1 MIAPRLPPIDAR
13 PPMTFNQLRAFLA
26 VADTQALRAAARLL
40 NVSQPAVSKAMR
52 ELERQLGVVLF
63 ERHTTGIVLT
73 ECGQAFRRRASL
85 LIEEMR
91 RTQEEMD
98 AIRLGTATRLSI
110 AVSSALALSVL
121 PRAYQRFRETLPRAP
136 VHFSEGVMPMAL
148 AQLRDGTVDF
158 VVAHVL
164 PGMVSEEFEAT
175 HLFSASLA
183 VCARKGHPLAQ
194 ERRLKNLVEAPWL
207 APGYA
212 EENGDVLHRVFSLH
226 GLPPPAQP
234 LRCQSFTVAL
244 GLLAQT
250 DTMGVMAEPMVRGT
264 LNAQGI
270 IALKLQEKMPGIEGI
285 VISRKGAAPTRSAR
299 LFVDCL
305 REAAAS
311 LA

>member
-1 MIAPRLPPIDAR
+1 
-13 PPMTFNQLRAFLA
+13 MTFHQLRAFLA
-26 VADTQALRAAARLL
+26 VADTHALRAAARVL

-63 ERHTTGIVLT
+63 ERHTTGVVLT
-73 ECGQAFRRRASL
+73 ECGHAFRRRASL

-98 AIRLGTATRLSI
+98 SISSGTATRLSI

-121 PRAYQRFRETLPRAP
+121 PKAYESFRASMPRAQ
-136 VHFSEGVMPMAL
+136 VFFSEGVMPMAL

-164 PGMVSEEFEAT
+164 PGMVGEEFEQI
-175 HLFSASLA
+175 HLFSASLV
-183 VCARKGHPLAQ
+183 VCARRGHPLAQ
-194 ERRLKNLVEAPWL
+194 ERRMKNLVDAHWL
-207 APGYA
+207 APGFA
-212 EENGDVLHRVFSLH
+212 EATGDVLHHVFSLH

-250 DTMGVMAEPMVRGT
+250 DTLGVIAEPMVRST

-270 IALKLQEKMPGIEGI
+270 IALKLHEKMPSVAGI
-285 VISRKGAAPTRSAR
+285 VVARKGAALTSSAR
-299 LFVDCL
+299 RFVDCL
-305 REAAAS
+305 REAAQGLDGSTVAKN
-311 LA
+311 